1 MDLMEILSYLR
12 MIGILLLVAFAIGMC
27 IFIHELGHFLAAKL
41 CGLHID
47 AFSIGFRKIWW
58 KKINGI
64 EYRIGILPLGGYVEL
79 PQVDATDNVPH
90 AADGTE
96 LPRATPMQRIIT
108 AFAGPFFNFIVAFVC
123 ALIVVSFSGTDL
135 PEIHEVMENSAA
147 EEVGMQP
154 GDKIVRIDGMKIHL
168 YREVSLNS
176 VLNMDGS
183 PMEVTY
189 SREGKEY
196 DVTLYPKYDEQDQRY
211 YMGFAGGTYIDCNLL
226 QTFRYSLYEVQY
238 WVRYTIK
245 SLGMLIT
252 GKVGMDALS
261 GPVGMAEF
269 VGDTYEEVKP
279 YGLSSVIL
287 TMLNLMTLLSVNLG
301 IMNLLP
307 LPALD
312 GGRLVFQFVEVVRGK
327 PVPPEKEG
335 LVHMAGLIAFM
346 ILMVVVMYNDI
357 MRILK

>member
-1 MDLMEILSYLR
+1 MVISILIFLLMF
-12 MIGILLLVAFAIGMC
+12 GVLVIS
-27 IFIHELGHFLAAKL
+27 HEMGHFLIGKKSGIRVKEFTVGMGPVL
-41 CGLHID
+41 FKTEKGETTY
-47 AFSIGFRKIWW
+47 SIRL
-58 KKINGI
+58 
-64 EYRIGILPLGGYVEL
+64 LPFGGACIFDGEDGVE
-79 PQVDATDNVPH
+79 
-90 AADGTE
+90 AADGVVDE
-96 LPRATPMQRIIT
+96 HLFQSVPVWSRIATL
-108 AFAGPFFNFIVAFVC
+108 FAGPFFNFVLAFIC

-135 PEIHEVMENSAA
+135 PEIHEVMEGSAA

-154 GDKIVRIDGMKIHL
+154 GDKIVKIDGMKIHL

-176 VLNMDGS
+176 VMNMDGS
-183 PMEVTY
+183 SMNLTY
-189 SREGKEY
+189 ERNGQQY
-196 DVTLYPKYDEQDQRY
+196 DVVLTPKYSEEDARY
-211 YMGFAGGTYIDCNLL
+211 YMGFAGGTYIECNFL
-226 QTFRYSLYEVQY
+226 QTLKYSVYEIQY
-238 WVRYTIK
+238 WMRYTVK
-245 SLGMLIT
+245 SLGMLIS
-252 GKVGMDALS
+252 GKIGVDSLS

-279 YGLSSVIL
+279 YGISSVLL

-335 LVHMAGLIAFM
+335 FVHMAGLVAFM

>member
-1 MDLMEILSYLR
+1 MIFMLMF
-12 MIGILLLVAFAIGMC
+12 GILVISHELRHFLIGKKSGIRVKEFCIGMGPVLC
-27 IFIHELGHFLAAKL
+27 KIHKG
-41 CGLHID
+41 D
-47 AFSIGFRKIWW
+47 TDYSIRMLPFGGACVFDGEDGVEAE
-58 KKINGI
+58 NGV
-64 EYRIGILPLGGYVEL
+64 EDPHLFQSVSVWSRI
-79 PQVDATDNVPH
+79 AT
-90 AADGTE
+90 
-96 LPRATPMQRIIT
+96 L
-108 AFAGPFFNFIVAFVC
+108 FAGPFFNFIVAFVC

-176 VLNMDGS
+176 VLNMDGT

-189 SREGKEY
+189 ARDGKEY

-211 YMGFAGGTYIDCNLL
+211 YMGFAGGTYIDCNFL

-252 GKVGMDALS
+252 GKVGVDALS

>member
-1 MDLMEILSYLR
+1 
-12 MIGILLLVAFAIGMC
+12 
-27 IFIHELGHFLAAKL
+27 
-41 CGLHID
+41 
-47 AFSIGFRKIWW
+47 
-58 KKINGI
+58 
-64 EYRIGILPLGGYVEL
+64 
-79 PQVDATDNVPH
+79 
-90 AADGTE
+90 
-96 LPRATPMQRIIT
+96 
-108 AFAGPFFNFIVAFVC
+108 
-123 ALIVVSFSGTDL
+123 
-135 PEIHEVMENSAA
+135 
-147 EEVGMQP
+147 
-154 GDKIVRIDGMKIHL
+154 
-168 YREVSLNS
+168 
-176 VLNMDGS
+176 
-183 PMEVTY
+183 
-189 SREGKEY
+189 
-196 DVTLYPKYDEQDQRY
+196 
-211 YMGFAGGTYIDCNLL
+211 
-226 QTFRYSLYEVQY
+226 
-238 WVRYTIK
+238 
-245 SLGMLIT
+245 MLIT